1 MSIELIGGPEKRE
14 ITLVEYDP
22 RWPRR
27 FVRERDRIATAL
39 GPTAVRIDHIGSTA
53 VPGLA
58 AKPIVDIAVSVPDVH
73 DESSYLAGLECAGYE
88 LRVREPGHRMLRTA
102 ARDVHVHVWTA
113 GGEWEQ
119 RHLNFRDRLRRSA
132 EDRVL
137 YERVKREIAARDW
150 PTMNDYADA
159 KSEVIGDILSRAATS
174 VDSAAP

>member
-1 MSIELIGGPEKRE
+1 
-14 ITLVEYDP
+14 
-22 RWPRR
+22 
-27 FVRERDRIATAL
+27 
-39 GPTAVRIDHIGSTA
+39 
-53 VPGLA
+53 
-58 AKPIVDIAVSVPDVH
+58 
-73 DESSYLAGLECAGYE
+73 
-88 LRVREPGHRMLRTA
+88 MLRTA

-137 YERVKREIAARDW
+137 YESVKRELAARDW